1 MSICKFVI
9 WKDRGDSRTKKAEGE
24 EDEEVFKW
32 GLQLK
37 KDLKNY
43 KQIIEN
49 LYGLLKEKELD
60 DRN

>member
-1 MSICKFVI
+1 MI

-24 EDEEVFKW
+24 EGEEVFKW

-49 LYGLLKEKELD
+49 LDGLLKEKELD